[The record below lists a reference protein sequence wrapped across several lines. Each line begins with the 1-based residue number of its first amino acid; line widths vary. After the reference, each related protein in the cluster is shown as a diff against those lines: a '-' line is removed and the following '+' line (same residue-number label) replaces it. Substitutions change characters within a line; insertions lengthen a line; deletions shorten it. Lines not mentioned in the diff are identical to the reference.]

1 MLLAARPAER
11 LSPYISG
18 REHGRAPATER
29 PRSLH
34 KCLTGAQ
41 RPHSGGLPLGRVHAA
56 VDRIHRHGQMSRSG
70 GALCASVLGVTTA
83 VLTEPDLAPRDELLA
98 ELGPFLS
105 LLGVLR
111 QGAPVDDARSRLVE
125 AAADVW
131 SRPGFDTFLS
141 RPRLGFEPFDYQLQA
156 AQTVLR
162 RMRGRAILA
171 DEVGL
176 GKTIEAGL
184 VLSEL
189 RMRGL
194 ADRSLV
200 VVPAGL
206 TRQWQEELE
215 RKFALPT
222 IITASGGRDEV
233 AYRHEPVVIASLAT
247 ARRDPLAAALTRQP
261 WDIVIMDEAHRLRNA
276 RSASGRLA
284 RGLSARY
291 LLLLTATPVENRLQD
306 LYELVS
312 LVAPGLLGT
321 PAQFRAEHGAGAPAA
336 PRNVAGLRT
345 RTREVMVRHRR
356 SEVSLML
363 PQRLAETVL
372 VAPSVPE
379 AALYAD
385 IAARIRQEARGAAQS
400 RRLTLRSLARQAGS
414 SPAAAAPTLA
424 KVGWPDLARRA
435 ASITDSSKPTELAAR
450 LRRAAGEKVLV
461 FTAFRQTQEALAR
474 ELRAH
479 DIPFAVYHG
488 SLARADKEKAIGAFR
503 DDVPVLLSTE
513 SAGEGRNLQ
522 FCHVMVNVD
531 LPWNPMQIE
540 QRLGRLH
547 RVGQDHDV
555 LLTNLV
561 ARGTIEQRILHVL
574 EAKINLFELVV
585 GELDMILGKVDDDF
599 DFESS
604 VFDAYVGARDDEEF
618 VERLAQ
624 LGEDLARARTEYLRD
639 RANAD
644 ELIGPK
650 Q

>member
-1 MLLAARPAER
+1 MGRVRTADAHEGSADAQPPDELASVLAPYLPLLAALRRGTPVD
-11 LSPYISG
+11 SG
-18 REHGRAPATER
+18 RA
-29 PRSLH
+29 
-34 KCLTGAQ
+34 
-41 RPHSGGLPLGRVHAA
+41 
-56 VDRIHRHGQMSRSG
+56 
-70 GALCASVLGVTTA
+70 
-83 VLTEPDLAPRDELLA
+83 
-98 ELGPFLS
+98 
-105 LLGVLR
+105 
-111 QGAPVDDARSRLVE
+111 RLVE
-125 AAADVW
+125 VAADVW
-131 SRPGFDTFLS
+131 SRPGFDVFLS
-141 RPRLGFEPFDYQLQA
+141 KPGLGFEPFDYQWQT

-194 ADRSLV
+194 GDRALV

-206 TRQWQEELE
+206 AEQWREELE

-222 IITASGGRDEV
+222 TIAAKGEWDTGRE
-233 AYRHEPVVIASLAT
+233 HPVVIVSLA
-247 ARRDPLAAALTRQP
+247 AGRRDPLKSALTGQP
-261 WDIVIMDEAHRLRNA
+261 WDVVIMDEAHRLRNP

-284 RGLSARY
+284 RALSARY

-321 PAQFRAEHGAGAPAA
+321 PAQFRSQHGGGDPGS
-336 PRNVAGLRT
+336 PRDISGLRA

-372 VAPSVPE
+372 VTPTAEE
-379 AALYAD
+379 AALYTE
-385 IAARIRQEARGAAQS
+385 IATRIRQEGRQAPQA
-400 RRLTLRSLARQAGS
+400 RRLTLRSLARLAGS

-424 KVGWPDLARRA
+424 KAGWDDLARRA
-435 ASITDSSKPTELAAR
+435 AAISSPAKLGELVTR
-450 LRRAAGEKVLV
+450 LRQAAPEKVLV
-461 FTAFRQTQEALAR
+461 FTAFRQTLQALAA
-474 ELRAH
+474 ELDRQG
-479 DIPFAVYHG
+479 IPAAVYHG
-488 SLARADKEKAIGAFR
+488 GLARLDKEKAIAAFR
-503 DDVPVLLSTE
+503 DEVPVMLSTE

-522 FCHVMVNVD
+522 FCHMMINVD

-547 RVGQDHDV
+547 RVGQTREV

-574 EAKINLFELVV
+574 ESKINLFELVV
-585 GELDMILGKVDDDF
+585 GELDMILGRVDDDY
-599 DFESS
+599 DFETS
-604 VFDAYVGARDDEEF
+604 VFDAYVQAGDDGEF
-618 VERLAQ
+618 ASRLAEI
-624 LGEDLARARTEYLRD
+624 GENLARARTEYLRD
-639 RANAD
+639 RSHAD
-644 ELIGPK
+644 ELIG
-650 Q
+650 QE